1 VEKGKGINHP
11 TTTMEISTINREI
24 HMRFFKLGV
33 TIVCLV
39 SCLFIS
45 KAFAADETKIGLIDF
60 QKILTTS
67 EAGKVAQGKIEEKG
81 KALEA
86 ELKTKGAAIEEEKA
100 RYEREAAV
108 MSKEAR
114 SEKERELK
122 IKILDIQDLEAK
134 YKADFNA
141 FSQELINQFKADVL
155 TVVDQIGKKEG
166 FLLILEKRESGVV
179 YATSTIDITDKVIQ
193 QYNGTYSKK

>member
-1 VEKGKGINHP
+1 
-11 TTTMEISTINREI
+11 
-24 HMRFFKLGV
+24 MRFFKLGV

-45 KAFAADETKIGLIDF
+45 KAFAADVAKIGLIDI
-60 QKILTTS
+60 QQILSTS
-67 EAGKVAQGKIEEKG
+67 EAGKVAQGKIAAKG
-81 KALEA
+81 KEMEA
-86 ELKTKGAAIEEEKA
+86 ELKTKGTAIEEEKA
-100 RYEREAAV
+100 RYEREATV

-122 IKILDIQDLEAK
+122 IKILDFQDLEAK

-141 FSQELINQFKADVL
+141 YNQELVNQFKLDIL
-155 TVVDQIGKKEG
+155 SVVNEIGKKEG

-179 YATSTIDITDKVIQ
+179 YAPNTIDITDKVIQ
-193 QYNGTYSKK
+193 QYNETFSKKQNG